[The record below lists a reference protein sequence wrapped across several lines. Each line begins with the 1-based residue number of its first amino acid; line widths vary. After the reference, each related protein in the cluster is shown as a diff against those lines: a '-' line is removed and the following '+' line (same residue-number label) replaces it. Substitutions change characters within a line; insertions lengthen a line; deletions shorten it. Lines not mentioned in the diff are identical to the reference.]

1 MRSQPIEYM
10 KLIELLILHVPMPWA
25 QGVVSSNLAAPTKA
39 FIFSSYSLRIKLPF
53 VRSAHVASAGAL
65 VPGRPFPEQFLTFVE
80 SSASEVVIS
89 QLHFYYKCVGVD
101 PSTEPVCG
109 N

>member
-1 MRSQPIEYM
+1 MT
-10 KLIELLILHVPMPWA
+10 WA

-39 FIFSSYSLRIKLPF
+39 FIFSSYSLRITLPF

-65 VPGRPFPEQFLTFVE
+65 VPGRAFPEQFLTFVE
-80 SSASEVVIS
+80 PSAPEVVIHS
-89 QLHFYYKCVGVD
+89 YIFIY
-101 PSTEPVCG
+101 